1 MASKCS
7 SVAAEVLI
15 TKWCLTHDRREGDAG
30 SPDSDVAKA
39 ITDTSN
45 MLRKRAWEAGRDAAT
60 AGKAETANRR
70 QRGTIYFDDWFDG
83 FESVRPKGLT

>member
-1 MASKCS
+1 M
-7 SVAAEVLI
+7 
-15 TKWCLTHDRREGDAG
+15 
-30 SPDSDVAKA
+30 
-39 ITDTSN
+39 TDPSN
-45 MLRKRAWEAGRDAAT
+45 TLRKRAWEAGRDAAT